1 MTILSTSYTFFSLFL
16 TIYFCMLMLNENF
29 RFVNHFYSCDA
40 THTLYLNLL
49 EKKLRNSPW
58 GFMIYVLKSAKVLS
72 TIPFGESML
81 KYHP

>member
-1 MTILSTSYTFFSLFL
+1 
-16 TIYFCMLMLNENF
+16 MLNE
-29 RFVNHFYSCDA
+29 RFPSANQFYSCDA

-58 GFMIYVLKSAKVLS
+58 GFMIYVLKHVKELS
-72 TIPFGESML
+72 LIPFGESML